1 MLLFKSSS
9 GDAPGLLA
17 CQGDSGSTKEKY
29 LAPEGMALSV
39 SIQNGA
45 ESGNNLEVYG
55 HGHLMKMCGR
65 WRSGKVLS
73 LDHPHGSFA

>member
-9 GDAPGLLA
+9 GDAPGPLA

-29 LAPEGMALSV
+29 LVLEGMALSV

-45 ESGNNLEVYG
+45 ESGNSLEVYG

-65 WRSGKVLS
+65 WLSGKVLS
-73 LDHPHGSFA
+73 LDHPLGSFA